1 MKKNSVL
8 YKYFITYT
16 AIILAM
22 CIVASFL
29 FFFVARSQYNEN
41 VESSN
46 LTRFIASREA
56 LDSDFEECVR
66 ISSRLLGNENMLSS
80 NVTYNE
86 KMSPAEI
93 REALQEYIISNG
105 DFLDIIMVPDMS
117 MGDAQSYYC
126 ASGVVDFEFFD
137 KYYGFDKITH
147 QWMFEN
153 IGNITAPLLV
163 QTVSRGTMTYESQ
176 VNKSQVNILII
187 PETLFVTNGKYDA
200 VMFLFYN
207 ETIINQFTGSFE
219 SGTAN
224 AMIMSADGEL
234 LMADTDILLNPEKYM
249 DKIPSDKKLY
259 SDKSSMFDWT
269 YFLFVDKGDFGAY
282 FGTTGFIVLL
292 CISLFLIIVG
302 IVAAFVAAHHSYKPF
317 KEIMNIF
324 PKEFHCEENEFSIMQ
339 RIFTEMNRKNEMLM
353 ENIEELKDKK
363 RDPLAALLAGD
374 KSKPGAETLASELGL
389 PADADGYIMGILEI
403 DDYEK
408 FRSLKSTVDAAAE
421 LCRCV
426 KNSICMPAF
435 VDGLPGQGFYVTV
448 IAIDGTREAER
459 DGLKKMISRAQE
471 KIRVNLGVTV
481 TCTLSRTFYN
491 ISDAAE
497 IVYSVICATGY
508 RVMYGYDS
516 IIDMELFDKQYVNI
530 DSEFFNCFFEF
541 YNNLMA
547 GDYNAVMSNL
557 MSMKQTI
564 QESFSPDVFRLAYI
578 NIIHCFAQ
586 YLSDNE
592 IKAELTTIPKTVDS
606 AFENIILLTDKFFDA
621 KGKNS
626 KLKNDIL
633 RIVNSEYTNSGI
645 SISSVAEQLGISNS
659 YLRQY
664 FKDSMGITLFAYIDE
679 MRIAHAKKLLFDTE
693 FPIKEI
699 AKMSGYNDIN
709 NFNRKFKSKTGKTPT
724 AYRANKTNSND

>member
-22 CIVASFL
+22 SISASFL
-29 FFFVARSQYNEN
+29 FFFLARSQYNDN
-41 VESSN
+41 VDASN
-46 LTRFIASREA
+46 VNRFTASKEA
-56 LDSDFEECVR
+56 LDGDFEECVR
-66 ISSRLLGNENMLSS
+66 IASKLLTNENGTLDSIPLNS
-80 NVTYNE
+80 AVY
-86 KMSPAEI
+86 PAEL
-93 REALQEYIISNG
+93 RKVLRGYMTGNS
-105 DFLDIIMVPDMS
+105 DFLDIVMIPDMS
-117 MGDAQSYYC
+117 KSSEVTYYC
-126 ASGVVDFEFFD
+126 ATGLIDYKYFD
-137 KYYGFDKITH
+137 NYYGFDKITH
-147 QWMFEN
+147 QWLAEN
-153 IGNITAPLLV
+153 ISNISAPLLI
-163 QTVSRGTMTYESQ
+163 QSVSGGTMTY
-176 VNKSQVNILII
+176 KSEVNILII
-187 PETLFVTNGKYDA
+187 PEILFVTNGRYDA
-200 VMFLFYN
+200 VMFLIYN
-207 ETIINQFTGSFE
+207 DKIVNQFTGAFAE
-219 SGTAN
+219 GTAN
-224 AMIMSADGEL
+224 VMIVSPEGEL
-234 LMADTDILLNPEKYM
+234 LMADADILKDPAKYM
-249 DKIPSDKKLY
+249 DKVPADKKLY
-259 SDKSSMFDWT
+259 TSKSSMFDWN
-269 YFLFVDKGDFGAY
+269 YSLFVDESVFGGY
-282 FGTTGFIVLL
+282 FGTTGFIVLM
-292 CISLFLIIVG
+292 CITVLLILIG
-302 IVAAFVAAHHSYKPF
+302 IAAAFVAAHHSYKPF

-324 PKEFHCEENEFSIMQ
+324 PKEFHSEENEFSIMQ

-353 ENIEELKDKK
+353 ENIEELKDKN
-363 RDPLAALLAGD
+363 RDPLAVLLTGD